1 MAKGTSRKGS
11 VPNVI
16 KLSLQDTSAF
26 KEIMRMSPDQFKE
39 ILNGNEPDICKQS
52 TKMGGEP
59 IVPVERRAL
68 ALRFLATSESFR
80 SLHFQFRI
88 NGPAISYIVT
98 EVCEAIPKKLSPSYL
113 KVPSSEQE
121 RLQIAKQF
129 EEKWNF
135 PNCLGA
141 IDGKHI
147 TLQPPPN

>member
-1 MAKGTSRKGS
+1 
-11 VPNVI
+11 
-16 KLSLQDTSAF
+16 
-26 KEIMRMSPDQFKE
+26 MSPNQFKE
-39 ILNGNEPDICKQS
+39 ILNATEPDICKLS
-52 TKMGGEP
+52 IKIGGEL
-59 IVPVERRAL
+59 IVSVKRRAL
-68 ALRFLATSESFR
+68 RLRFVATGESFR

-88 NGPAISYIVT
+88 SRPAISYVVT
-98 EVCEAIPKKLSPSYL
+98 EVCEAIPKKLGPSYL

>member
-1 MAKGTSRKGS
+1 
-11 VPNVI
+11 
-16 KLSLQDTSAF
+16 
-26 KEIMRMSPDQFKE
+26 MSPDQFKE
-39 ILNGNEPDICKQS
+39 ILNATEPDIYKQS
-52 TKMGGEP
+52 TKMGSEP
-59 IVPVERRAL
+59 IVPVKKRAL
-68 ALRFLATSESFR
+68 TLRFLATGESFR
-80 SLHFQFRI
+80 FLHFQFKISR
-88 NGPAISYIVT
+88 PAISYIVT
-98 EVCEAIPKKLSPSYL
+98 EVCEAIPKKLGPSSL